1 MKLLIHLTTALS
13 LAACSG
19 GSEPPA
25 PADATPLTSVADP
38 AAVHPATS
46 DAVAVPSQP
55 TVTVYK
61 SPTCGCCSKW
71 ADHLR
76 ENGFTVETVDV
87 QDLSAVKRRYGIP
100 PALQSCHTAVVEGY
114 VVEGHVPAAD
124 VRRLLAERPD
134 AAGLTVPGMPI
145 GSPGMEQGD
154 TAEPYDVL
162 LVHDGETAVFASH

>member
-1 MKLLIHLTTALS
+1 MYRIRNAVLTGLLLGLCAGPALAES
-13 LAACSG
+13 P
-19 GSEPPA
+19 EI
-25 PADATPLTSVADP
+25 
-38 AAVHPATS
+38 
-46 DAVAVPSQP
+46 
-55 TVTVYK
+55 TVYK